1 MMPLASPRI
10 ASVDVYRGFVMFLM
24 MAEVLEFCHV
34 SEAIPESAF
43 WQLLCYHQSHV
54 EWVGCSLHDLIQ
66 PSFSFL
72 VGVALPYSIASRM
85 AKGDSFGQVF
95 RHTLQRS
102 LILILLGIFLRSMHR
117 SQTNFTFEDTLT
129 QIGLG
134 YPFLFLVGF
143 RSVKVQ
149 VGILV
154 TILIGYWLAFV
165 LYPLPNASFD
175 YALAG
180 ASPTWEHNLSG
191 FAAHWNKNTNLAWEF
206 DRWFLNLFP
215 RKAVF
220 THNGGGY
227 TTLSF
232 IPTLGTMIL
241 GLLAGN
247 LLKNSSLPQEKL
259 KQFGLLGIVLLTIGL
274 VLDFLGICPNVK
286 RIWTPTWTLFS
297 GGWCFLLLA
306 LFYWIVDV
314 RSQKRWF
321 FWLLIIGSNSI
332 AAYVIAHTINDFIA
346 NSFAIHLGQN
356 FDKVLGDSYAS
367 IVKGGVILVVEWFIL
382 RWMYQRKI
390 FIKV

>member
-149 VGILV
+149 VGVLV

-367 IVKGGVILVVEWFIL
+367 IVRGGVILVVEWLIL

>member
-367 IVKGGVILVVEWFIL
+367 IVRGGVILVVEWLIL